1 MDTKRLQELA
11 GIESIENIYIGTLH
25 KEEFNEDEV
34 YYVDIPEL
42 GNIIVS
48 NKLID
53 KIGKEMLDSLVGK
66 EEKWDVIEYN
76 SLSNN
81 PQEKYRVIDIKR

>member
-11 GIESIENIYIGTLH
+11 GIESTENIYIGTLH

-48 NKLID
+48 DKLIS
-53 KIGKEMLDSLVGK
+53 KIKNIDDFLEKEK
-66 EEKWDVIEYN
+66 KWKVFKFNYLAD
-76 SLSNN
+76 N
-81 PQEKYRVIDIKR
+81 PQEKYRVVDLLD

>member
-1 MDTKRLQELA
+1 
-11 GIESIENIYIGTLH
+11 
-25 KEEFNEDEV
+25 
-34 YYVDIPEL
+34 
-42 GNIIVS
+42 
-48 NKLID
+48 
-53 KIGKEMLDSLVGK
+53 MLDSLVGK

>member
-11 GIESIENIYIGTLH
+11 GIESTENIYIGTLH

-48 NKLID
+48 DKLIS
-53 KIGKEMLDSLVGK
+53 KIKNIDDFLEKEK
-66 EEKWDVIEYN
+66 KWKVSKFNYLAD
-76 SLSNN
+76 N
-81 PQEKYRVIDIKR
+81 PQEKYRVVDLLG